1 MGLGGQRGL
10 LHDSAIVGVLAAH
23 QRGPQLGRLAAAPRA
38 VALRHRPAVGAE
50 QPGRQHPPPE
60 RAQRRLGRQR
70 LHAAVPAADARPQP
84 PPGLPGR
91 PGRAAGESG
100 RVSHKAAR
108 ARGISGA
115 VVTAARRSAGLTRR
129 TLARRLGIS
138 PATVRAGRPARSLG
152 CGM

>member
-1 MGLGGQRGL
+1 MTMTITSGPRP
-10 LHDSAIVGVLAAH
+10 AAVMPRLDRDPRRTRH
-23 QRGPQLGRLAAAPRA
+23 AGRFSRAASRPRPTSQDAAA
-38 VALRHRPAVGAE
+38 LT
-50 QPGRQHPPPE
+50 
-60 RAQRRLGRQR
+60 
-70 LHAAVPAADARPQP
+70 
-84 PPGLPGR
+84 R

-138 PATVRAGRPARSLG
+138 PATVRAGRPARCLCTASATTS
-152 CGM
+152 